1 MITRFQAQNYKAL
14 RDVTLDLTPM
24 HVLSGRRRSPHTS
37 RQTERDDIVRVLLVA
52 EGQHERGKEDRDGAL
67 ETLVCRL
74 HQDIIQCDLDRVSRK
89 DIHAHH
95 GKGQG
100 YFKKALRWIREA
112 EKRGY
117 DAIILVIDQDNAPE
131 RVQEITR
138 AQNNQLVA
146 LRRALDVALRTFD
159 AWMLTD
165 EQVLP
170 RVLGYAVSPQ
180 RSPEDI
186 SDAKGVCTQLLGK
199 SPMAMSQSECY
210 ALVAR
215 EADMSTLTR
224 QCSKGFAPFA
234 QRVRSL

>member
-1 MITRFQAQNYKAL
+1 
-14 RDVTLDLTPM
+14 
-24 HVLSGRRRSPHTS
+24 
-37 RQTERDDIVRVLLVA
+37 VRVLLVA

-67 ETLVCRL
+67 ETLVRRL

-117 DAIILVIDQDNAPE
+117 DAIVLVIDQDNAPE

-138 AQNNQLVA
+138 AQNEPPIT
-146 LRRALDVALRTFD
+146 LRRALGVAIRTFD
-159 AWMLTD
+159 AWILADTQALT
-165 EQVLP
+165 

-180 RSPEDI
+180 HYPEDV

-199 SPMAMSQSECY
+199 SPMAMSQSEFY
-210 ALVAR
+210 AFVAR
-215 EADMSTLTR
+215 EADMSTLER